1 MAERFHIG
9 EWYGRPF
16 LSLTDRERVE
26 MATHRVGT
34 ATMKKAEIARLEY
47 LEEKA
52 EKTALGKSEAAR
64 LDTLRGLL
72 ERQRSQERACP
83 FRVNTT
89 HATCTKPG
97 GVCSLQLY
105 TDQNGFVEPA
115 AGDKGMLRALCPYR
129 FHQSNTVFQHIG
141 ERLLSDPNPEL
152 AGEVGFLESTG
163 NLDSAEGEDVGRI
176 DMIFGRQF

>member
-141 ERLLSDPNPEL
+141 ERLQP
-152 AGEVGFLESTG
+152 
-163 NLDSAEGEDVGRI
+163 AEQLL
-176 DMIFGRQF
+176 FY